1 MTSGTHDQRWRPQ
14 AGFDVLRLRA
24 RVFQGIREFFR
35 QRGVWEVDTPVLS
48 AAAVTDPS
56 IDSFITHYEGHGDVT
71 PQRYL
76 MTSPEFHMKRLLAAG
91 SGSIYQLCHVF
102 RQAEM
107 GADHNPEFT
116 LLEWYRV
123 GMHYRELMKEVAQLV
138 RVLVKEELRETQY
151 LSYQDAFLRYAE
163 IDPLTAATEALFQKA
178 QQSGLSV
185 SAFDPADR
193 DVYLDVLMSHQVQPQ
208 LGIDRLTF
216 IYEYPASQCA
226 LARIAPDNPNV
237 AERFELF
244 LQGKELANG
253 YQELT
258 DAGEQQQRMQRD
270 SQERV
275 RRGSPSV
282 TADQQLI
289 DALAAGLPDC
299 SGVAMGIDRLIQFLA
314 HKANIKDVL
323 AFPFERA

>member
-1 MTSGTHDQRWRPQ
+1 
-14 AGFDVLRLRA
+14 
-24 RVFQGIREFFR
+24 
-35 QRGVWEVDTPVLS
+35 
-48 AAAVTDPS
+48 
-56 IDSFITHYEGHGDVT
+56 
-71 PQRYL
+71 
-76 MTSPEFHMKRLLAAG
+76 
-91 SGSIYQLCHVF
+91 
-102 RQAEM
+102 
-107 GADHNPEFT
+107 
-116 LLEWYRV
+116 
-123 GMHYRELMKEVAQLV
+123 
-138 RVLVKEELRETQY
+138 
-151 LSYQDAFLRYAE
+151 
-163 IDPLTAATEALFQKA
+163 
-178 QQSGLSV
+178 
-185 SAFDPADR
+185 
-193 DVYLDVLMSHQVQPQ
+193 
-208 LGIDRLTF
+208 LTF